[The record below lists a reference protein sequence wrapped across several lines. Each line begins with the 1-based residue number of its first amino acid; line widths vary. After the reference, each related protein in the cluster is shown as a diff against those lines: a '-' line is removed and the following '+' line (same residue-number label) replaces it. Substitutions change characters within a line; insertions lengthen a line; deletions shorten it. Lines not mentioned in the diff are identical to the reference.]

1 MTDEHEHGNGKEA
14 WESLRG
20 RKSQLR
26 EVALADLG
34 VDSRFQRAL
43 NPNAVDRIKNEYHP
57 QGIGHLVVAH
67 IVEGKATTQWT
78 VIDGQTRWKALEE
91 LRAEVA
97 DGRREVPDLTQTVL
111 AEAFDELTVAEAALL
126 FRLRNAQRPVP
137 PKDRDRIMVT
147 EGDPLMVEVV
157 SQSAAAGYRVFA
169 DDDDNPPTMPYVDV
183 AKRVV
188 RWGWKYKRPDL
199 LTEALNVQAQA
210 FGTDLGSV
218 DKQVLGATADLLRK
232 NPNLDDAGE
241 LVRVLSTLGLPG
253 VRGQAEAMATKIG
266 KRMHGAIQLVL
277 VQAYNKNKRAK
288 DERIRY

>member
-1 MTDEHEHGNGKEA
+1 MSDISSTKA
-14 WESLRG
+14 WETLRH
-20 RKSQLR
+20 RKSELR
-26 EVALADLG
+26 EIPLSELA

-43 NPNAVDRIKNEYHP
+43 NPNAVNRIKEEYHP
-57 QGIGHLVVAH
+57 QGIGHLVVAR
-67 IVEGKATTQWT
+67 ITVNGALRAGWT

-91 LRAEVA
+91 LQVEVA
-97 DGRREVPDLTQTVL
+97 EGRRHVPDLAATVR
-111 AEAFDELTVAEAALL
+111 AEAFDELTVPEAALL

-147 EGDPLMVEVV
+147 EGDPTMVQVV
-157 SQSAAAGYRVFA
+157 EQAAAAGYRVFP

-183 AKRVV
+183 AKRIV
-188 RWGWKYKRPDL
+188 RWGHRYNRPEL

-210 FGTDLGSV
+210 FGTELGSV

-241 LVRVLSTLGLPG
+241 LVRVMSAMGLPG
-253 VRGQAEAMATKIG
+253 VRGQSEAMAAKIG

-277 VQAYNKNKRAK
+277 VQVYNKGKRR
-288 DERIRY
+288 DEKIRY